1 MKKIYKPNKLSSP
14 LHINYNGFLYLEEEK
29 VFSVNNRA
37 FKYGDALFESI
48 RVINGK
54 PCYLEDHFIRLKK
67 GMTVLKMRSAN
78 ISFNDLKNQIEKLI
92 EKNHIRRGGRVRLT
106 VFRSGDGLYTPEDEG
121 KSYVIEARP
130 YMDNDY
136 VLNENGLNI
145 DVYNDLKRPRNILS
159 QIKTTNNIPH
169 VLTGI
174 YKKENDLDDCIVL
187 NDQGRIVEA
196 ISSNIFLYKN
206 NNLYTPSL
214 DEGCMDGIMRKQVLR
229 IAKEMNIN
237 VFEGML
243 NGSMLLQADEMF
255 LTNAIKGIQ
264 WVVSY
269 RQKRY
274 FSKATKEVL
283 SHLNQSVPV

>member
-1 MKKIYKPNKLSSP
+1 MSNSLY
-14 LHINYNGFLYLEEEK
+14 INYNGFLYMDDEK
-29 VFSVNNRA
+29 VFNVKNRA

-48 RVINGK
+48 RIIDGE

-78 ISFNDLKNQIEKLI
+78 ISFNELKDQIAKLI
-92 EKNHIRRGGRVRLT
+92 EKNHINLGGRIRLT
-106 VFRSGDGLYTPEDEG
+106 VFRSGNGLYTPENEG
-121 KSYVIEARP
+121 KSYVIEAAP
-130 YMDNDY
+130 YKDNNY
-136 VLNENGLNI
+136 LLNDKGLNI
-145 DVYNDLKRPRNILS
+145 DVYNELRRHRNILS

-169 VLTGI
+169 VLAGI
-174 YKKENDLDDCIVL
+174 YKKENDLDDCIIL

-196 ISSNIFLYKN
+196 LSSNIFLYKN

-214 DEGCMDGIMRKQVLR
+214 DEGCMDGIMRKQVLSA
-229 IAKEMNIN
+229 AKQMNIN

-274 FSKATKEVL
+274 FNKATKEVL
-283 SHLNQSVPV
+283 LNLNQSIPS